1 MRAVTRIP
9 LVLLVLLAA
18 ALLLAAC
25 GDDDDGGD
33 TTGES
38 SAVQIDES
46 ADDEPAEQATAML
59 EVRLEGVGDKEQI
72 GPPVPSTMRCT
83 RSIPASCDT
92 TIECPVAE
100 GADRPAS
107 TTVEVCQWLGTE
119 GITILTEEVPERQAC
134 TMIYGGPATAT
145 VTGTVDGEQV
155 DASFSRQDGCAIARW
170 DSIQALWTQEFD
182 PPPPGSDATTPPP
195 IDPDAPTSS
204 TVPEP
209 DVIDDP
215 PEAFQ

>member
-1 MRAVTRIP
+1 MRTARRITI
-9 LVLLVLLAA
+9 LLLALFAA
-18 ALLLAAC
+18 ALLLVAC
-25 GDDDDGGD
+25 GDDGD
-33 TTGES
+33 GES
-38 SAVQIDES
+38 ESAGSAAVTIDDS
-46 ADDEPAEQATAML
+46 ADDEPAEQATATL
-59 EVRLEGVGDKEQI
+59 DVRLEKVGDKDQV

-83 RSIPASCDT
+83 RSIPASCDA
-92 TIECPVAE
+92 TIECPVDE
-100 GADRPAS
+100 DADERAS

-134 TMIYGGPATAT
+134 TMIYGGAATAT

-155 DASFSRQDGCAIARW
+155 DAEFSRQDGCAIARW
-170 DSIQALWTQEFD
+170 DAVQALWTQQFD
-182 PPPPGSDATTPPP
+182 PPPAGRDATVPPT
-195 IDPDAPTSS
+195 DPDEPVSS